1 MWWYVIFCYVMYVCT
16 YVCIHNVLAFNM
28 VVWPYMT
35 IPKWMDE
42 SQPTFGATI
51 GWYMKQQ
58 VFCPSPDLLCPSGV
72 HHSLD
77 VIHEVAPDEEVVG
90 SWSRIRGENL
100 PRNWA
105 LSMDGLFDLKEI
117 CSKVLLHHY
126 FLTCFRGTSAGNY
139 GFYLCSF
146 PKICSH
152 NHHHQ
157 HHHHQQQHHHHH
169 PILGWPQVGELQS
182 HRLFC
187 NFHVTSACCIWSHL
201 RFQ

>member
-1 MWWYVIFCYVMYVCT
+1 MICYLLLCYVCMYVRTYVYITYLLSTWWYDSPNEWNI
-16 YVCIHNVLAFNM
+16 
-28 VVWPYMT
+28 
-35 IPKWMDE
+35 
-42 SQPTFGATI
+42 ATI

-100 PRNWA
+100 SRNWA

-152 NHHHQ
+152 NHHHHQ
-157 HHHHQQQHHHHH
+157 HHHHHDHDHHHHHHQQQHHHH